1 MGWLAAVE
9 GGRLAAGAR
18 GAWWPGPADAA
29 GMWRGSGAA
38 AGAGAGTEQHV
49 AGGRGGSVPVS
60 RRSTSRPPN
69 KYTLHHPS
77 QPAHQPFLPFFP
89 PAPARS
95 SRTWAPTR
103 WHPAAHRPGGQ
114 LPGAGGPGED
124 EGADLEWGG
133 EGAAGSWRRGLQH
146 GKGLDGRGL
155 GRAWRA
161 CACSS
166 RHPCSLR
173 PAGCTPHAALPVLR
187 PTALLTPH
195 LAPPALPASAS
206 PLSQELGAKF
216 DEVEIP
222 ADMAELAAEY
232 REKLIEQVAEL
243 DDDVMMGYLD
253 VSGVMGYLA
262 WPAGV
267 AGGGLGGHHGSCR
280 CCCRRLPP
288 VSVLGA
294 LLPASGLEVP
304 PPPALPVP
312 QPPAL
317 PAPQRPAPPAPPSPP
332 QGELP
337 DEATIRRLIR
347 SGTIAGKFVP
357 MTCGTAFKN
366 KGVQPLLDAV
376 VDYLPAPTDLPDVRG
391 SDIDDAEKV
400 RRGAWLACRGW
411 GVFVSCVWVGGCK
424 SAGCKSAERL
434 VGVPPHAP
442 LPPAS
447 PPRPRP
453 PAGDDAQVERRR
465 ALLGPGLQDHD
476 RPLCRLPHLCARV
489 LRRAGGEP
497 RRTYG
502 TGGGRLRRAA
512 NSTNSW
518 GSGVVRCRA
527 AAWGWQRQ
535 AALPACAPA
544 RRRLAAHRPPPHI
557 RPLTPPAR
565 PPAPSTSCPRS
576 RAPTCCP
583 PPRARR
589 SGWGA

>member
-1 MGWLAAVE
+1 
-9 GGRLAAGAR
+9 
-18 GAWWPGPADAA
+18 
-29 GMWRGSGAA
+29 MWRGSGAA

-77 QPAHQPFLPFFP
+77 QPCPPTFP
-89 PAPARS
+89 PVLS
-95 SRTWAPTR
+95 SRSRQVIKNLGANPLVIQLPIGQEDSFQGLVDLVKMKALIWNGEVRGRQA
-103 WHPAAHRPGGQ
+103 PGGAGCSTGRAWM
-114 LPGAGGPGED
+114 GADLGGPGVH
-124 EGADLEWGG
+124 AH
-133 EGAAGSWRRGLQH
+133 APAGIP
-146 GKGLDGRGL
+146 
-155 GRAWRA
+155 AA
-161 CACSS
+161 CALQAA
-166 RHPCSLR
+166 RRMLR
-173 PAGCTPHAALPVLR
+173 SPSLR

-294 LLPASGLEVP
+294 LLPTSGLEVP

-400 RRGAWLACRGW
+400 RRGPGWRVVGGACLCRVCGWGGASLRGASLRRGWLACLLTHPCLLPPHPVPAPLQEMTRKSNDDEPFSGLAFKIMTDPFVGSLTFVRVYS
-411 GVFVSCVWVGGCK
+411 GVLEVSPGALMVPAAAGCAGQQTAQTVGGRAWCA
-424 SAGCKSAERL
+424 AGRQP
-434 VGVPPHAP
+434 G
-442 LPPAS
+442 
-447 PPRPRP
+447 
-453 PAGDDAQVERRR
+453 AGS
-465 ALLGPGLQDHD
+465 G
-476 RPLCRLPHLCARV
+476 RLPSQPV
-489 LRRAGGEP
+489 PRRAGAWLP
-497 RRTYG
+497 
-502 TGGGRLRRAA
+502 TGRHL
-512 NSTNSW
+512 TF
-518 GSGVVRCRA
+518 
-527 AAWGWQRQ
+527 
-535 AALPACAPA
+535 AP
-544 RRRLAAHRPPPHI
+544 
-557 RPLTPPAR
+557 
-565 PPAPSTSCPRS
+565 
-576 RAPTCCP
+576 
-583 PPRARR
+583 
-589 SGWGA
+589 